1 MAEPRT
7 ERAEAARPPA
17 WWRQAL
23 RSFAELLALSG
34 LAVTQPLLD
43 VFGQAPDF
51 FVYREADRFDLI
63 AFAVLVALVPAAVL
77 WTVEQLIGL
86 AGASARRVAH
96 LVFVG
101 GLFVL
106 FGLQS
111 LKSADVASGPMLVAL
126 ASVGGVVAVLAYWRW
141 AGVRTWL
148 AYLAISP
155 FLFVGLFLTTSQASD
170 LLESQE
176 VAAAEVAPIADPPS
190 VVVLQFDEWPL
201 STLVNRN
208 GQIDRRL
215 YPNLAE
221 LAGDGVWY
229 RNATTAA
236 TFTTYA
242 VPAILTGRQPEG
254 ERSAIA
260 SEYPESLF
268 TLLGGQFDLDV
279 IESVTHLC
287 PTNLCDG
294 ELLDGGA
301 VAAPEAPASEPASA
315 SSGLGQLLTDA
326 RQTYQAMVSPD
337 PDATAPAATFQ
348 EALAADAAVPPTT
361 TSGLDPEAA
370 AEAARTTTTTTA
382 PPGPP
387 ETLPGGGTVPP
398 GGFAAPPMFSLQS
411 VDDTIAGIEE
421 GEDPTLHFMHLL
433 LPHTPYK
440 FLPGGRQYSQDS
452 GGLSAPLP
460 QAPSGR
466 PDQPAAVDFE
476 HQRLLLQAS
485 YADRVVGQV
494 MDRLRETGLYD
505 DAIVVVVADH
515 GIGLQP
521 GGAIR
526 APVGDELASADYA
539 DLLYVPLII
548 KAPDL
553 DTPGTVSDANVMTID
568 ILPTVAAALGIDM
581 PWTVDGI
588 DLATE
593 TRPDPAKETH
603 VVFLGGEGDDGLRLG
618 EALSFDGTAVQAEML
633 ARNIDSLLRADNP
646 AFRPYDI
653 DDAGEIVG
661 SLLDQVA
668 VVGATGA
675 TVTLAEPESFD
686 GVDLSSGF
694 VPTHFVA
701 DVAAEGTEPLTVAV
715 VVNGRVAAVSPT
727 WPSGDNP
734 HHLEAMLVPDVFH
747 DGTNTVDLYLVGG
760 TEGARTLAPIPR
772 A

>member
-1 MAEPRT
+1 MGEPQT
-7 ERAEAARPPA
+7 ADATRPPA

-23 RSFAELLALSG
+23 RSFVELLALSG

-51 FVYREADRFDLI
+51 FVYREADRSDLI
-63 AFAVLVALVPAAVL
+63 AFAVLIALVPAAIL
-77 WTVEQLIGL
+77 WTVEQVIGL
-86 AGASARRVAH
+86 AGESARRITH

-111 LKSADVASGPMLVAL
+111 LKSAEVASGPMLVVL
-126 ASVGGVVAVLAYWRW
+126 ASVGGVVAVLAYRRW

-176 VAAAEVAPIADPPS
+176 VAAAEVAPIEDPPS
-190 VVVLQFDEWPL
+190 VVLLQFDEWPL
-201 STLVNRN
+201 STLVNGN

-242 VPAILTGRQPEG
+242 VPAILTGRQPDG

-294 ELLDGGA
+294 ELVDGGA
-301 VAAPEAPASEPASA
+301 SATPDAAETEPVSTP
-315 SSGLGQLLTDA
+315 SGLGQLLTDA

-348 EALAADAAVPPTT
+348 EAVAADGAAPPPTT
-361 TSGLDPEAA
+361 VLDPEAA
-370 AEAARTTTTTTA
+370 AAAARTTTTTTA

-387 ETLPGGGTVPP
+387 ETVPGGGTVPP
-398 GGFAAPPMFSLQS
+398 GGFAVPPMFSLQS
-411 VDDTIAGIEE
+411 VEETIAGIEE

-466 PDQPAAVDFE
+466 PDQAAAVDFE

-494 MDRLRETGLYD
+494 MDRLRATGLYD

-526 APVGDELASADYA
+526 APVGDELASTDYA
-539 DLLYVPLII
+539 DLFYVPLIV
-548 KAPDL
+548 KAPGL
-553 DTPGTVSDANVMTID
+553 DPPGTATDANVMTID
-568 ILPTVAAALGIDM
+568 ILPTIAAALGIEM
-581 PWTVDGI
+581 PWPVDGI

-593 TRPDPAKETH
+593 DRPDPAKETH
-603 VVFLGGEGDDGLRLG
+603 VVFLGGDGDDGLRVG
-618 EALSFDGTAVQAEML
+618 DALSFDGSVVQAEML

-646 AFRPYDI
+646 AFRLYDI

-661 SLLDQVA
+661 SSLDQVS
-668 VVGATGA
+668 VVEATDA
-675 TVTLAEPESFD
+675 TVTLAEPESFE
-686 GVDLSSGF
+686 GVELSSGF

-701 DVAAEGTEPLTVAV
+701 DVAAEGAEPLTVAV

-734 HHLEAMLVPDVFH
+734 HHLEAMLLPDAFH
-747 DGTNTVDLYLVGG
+747 DGANTVELYLVGG
-760 TEGARTLAPIPR
+760 TEGDRTLAPIPLS
-772 A
+772 

>member
-7 ERAEAARPPA
+7 ESAEATRPPA

-23 RSFAELLALSG
+23 RSFVELLALTG

-51 FVYREADRFDLI
+51 FVYREADRSDLI
-63 AFAVLVALVPAAVL
+63 AFAVLVALVPAAIL

-86 AGASARRVAH
+86 GGESPRRITH

-126 ASVGGVVAVLAYWRW
+126 ASVGGVVAVLAYRRW

-155 FLFVGLFLTTSQASD
+155 LLFVGLFLTTSEAAD

-176 VAAAEVAPIADPPS
+176 VAAAEVAPVEDPPS
-190 VVVLQFDEWPL
+190 VVLLQFDEWPL
-201 STLVNRN
+201 STLVNGN

-215 YPNLAE
+215 YPNLAG

-242 VPAILTGRQPEG
+242 VPAVLTGRQPDG

-268 TLLGGQFDLDV
+268 TLVGGQFDLDV

-294 ELLDGGA
+294 ELVDGGA
-301 VAAPEAPASEPASA
+301 AATAETTASEPP
-315 SSGLGQLLTDA
+315 SSGGALGQLLTDA

-348 EALAADAAVPPTT
+348 EAVAADGAAPPTT
-361 TSGLDPEAA
+361 VLDPEGAA
-370 AEAARTTTTTTA
+370 AAARTTTTTTA

-387 ETLPGGGTVPP
+387 ETVPGGGTVPP
-398 GGFAAPPMFSLQS
+398 GGFAVPPMFSLQS
-411 VDDTIAGIEE
+411 VEETIAGIEE
-421 GEDPTLHFMHLL
+421 GEDPTLHFVHLL

-466 PDQPAAVDFE
+466 PDQAAAVDLE

-526 APVGDELASADYA
+526 APVGEELAATDYA
-539 DLLYVPLII
+539 DLFYVPLIV
-548 KAPDL
+548 KAPGL
-553 DTPGTVSDANVMTID
+553 DPPGTVTDANVMTID
-568 ILPTVAAALGIDM
+568 ILPTIAAALGIEM
-581 PWTVDGI
+581 PWPVDGI

-593 TRPDPAKETH
+593 TR
-603 VVFLGGEGDDGLRLG
+603 
-618 EALSFDGTAVQAEML
+618 S
-633 ARNIDSLLRADNP
+633 
-646 AFRPYDI
+646 
-653 DDAGEIVG
+653 
-661 SLLDQVA
+661 
-668 VVGATGA
+668 
-675 TVTLAEPESFD
+675 
-686 GVDLSSGF
+686 
-694 VPTHFVA
+694 
-701 DVAAEGTEPLTVAV
+701 
-715 VVNGRVAAVSPT
+715 
-727 WPSGDNP
+727 
-734 HHLEAMLVPDVFH
+734 
-747 DGTNTVDLYLVGG
+747 
-760 TEGARTLAPIPR
+760 
-772 A
+772 